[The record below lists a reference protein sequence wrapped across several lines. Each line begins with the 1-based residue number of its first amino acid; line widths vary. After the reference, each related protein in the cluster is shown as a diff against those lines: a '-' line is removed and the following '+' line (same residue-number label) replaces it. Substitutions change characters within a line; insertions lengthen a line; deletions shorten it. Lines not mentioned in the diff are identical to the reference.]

1 MQCIKAHG
9 VNMGI
14 KEQIKSVL
22 REAEIY
28 RTQGLF
34 NEAMVKFKHASELIE
49 KNVKPENGRQLI
61 DGISKKIELLKQTI
75 AKYNDPEKPP
85 EMPVEIQN
93 LIKAKFSFSTDKES
107 AALDGAIALTKFG
120 QFERA
125 IKEFK
130 ELLKMDSFRLVA
142 AKNIIRCYFA
152 SSSPEEAV
160 SQYKEWLTSDLFAPG
175 QLEKIRIFLE
185 NLLKEKGIESRLPAA
200 KEEKA
205 VIKEEVALPKG
216 PETAKPAIKPVVI
229 IPETG
234 QEEEEFLD
242 VSSVGIVLET
252 EGKKQPEI
260 ILDVSFQSGNVVSLI
275 VPPRE
280 KLLIE
285 NLKAGVRLGNVQ
297 FYSPIAILNGSG
309 VVSAFSRIGSGPKMG
324 NYSLD
329 LKMFTD

>member
-1 MQCIKAHG
+1 
-9 VNMGI
+9 MGI

-34 NEAMVKFKHASELIE
+34 NEAMVKFKYASELIE
-49 KNVKPENGRQLI
+49 KNVKPENGRHLI
-61 DGISKKIELLKQTI
+61 DGITKKIELLKQTI
-75 AKYNDPEKPP
+75 SKYNDPEKPP

-130 ELLKMDSFRLVA
+130 ELLKMESFRLVA
-142 AKNIIRCYFA
+142 AKNILRCYFA
-152 SSSPEEAV
+152 SSTSSVDGAV
-160 SQYKEWLTSDLFAPG
+160 SQYKEWLALGLFTPG
-175 QLEKIRIFLE
+175 QLEKIKVFLE
-185 NLLKEKGIESRLPAA
+185 NLLKEKGVEIKLPAV

-205 VIKEEVALPKG
+205 VVKEEV
-216 PETAKPAIKPVVI
+216 TAKSAPAKAMPATKPLI
-229 IPETG
+229 ETPESG
-234 QEEEEFLD
+234 KEEDDFLD
-242 VSSVGIVLET
+242 VSSVGIVLEAG
-252 EGKKQPEI
+252 GKKHSEI
-260 ILDVSFQSGNVVSLI
+260 TLDVSFQSGNMVCLI
-275 VPPRE
+275 VPVRE

-285 NLKAGVRLGNVQ
+285 SMKAGLRLNNVQ

-309 VVSAFSRIGSGPKMG
+309 VVAAFTKISSGPKMG

-329 LKMFTD
+329 LKMFTN

>member
-1 MQCIKAHG
+1 
-9 VNMGI
+9 MGI
-14 KEQIKSVL
+14 KEQIKTVL

-34 NEAMVKFKHASELIE
+34 NEAMVKFKYASELIE
-49 KNVKPENGRQLI
+49 KNVKPENGRHLV
-61 DGISKKIELLKQTI
+61 DGITKKIELLKQTI
-75 AKYNDPEKPP
+75 SKYNDPEKPP

-130 ELLKMDSFRLVA
+130 ELLKMESFRLVA
-142 AKNIIRCYFA
+142 AKNILRCYFA
-152 SSSPEEAV
+152 SSSAEGAV
-160 SQYKEWLTSDLFAPG
+160 SQYKEWLTPGFFTPG
-175 QLEKIRIFLE
+175 QLEKIRFFLE
-185 NLLKEKGIESRLPAA
+185 NLLKEKGIDSKLPAA

-205 VIKEEVALPKG
+205 
-216 PETAKPAIKPVVI
+216 AIKKEAVVKKAPDKAMPATKPLI
-229 IPETG
+229 EIPESG
-234 QEEEEFLD
+234 KEEEEFLD
-242 VSSVGIVLET
+242 VSSVGIILET
-252 EGKKQPEI
+252 GGKKNPEI
-260 ILDVSFQSGNVVSLI
+260 ILDVSFQSGNMVSLI
-275 VPPRE
+275 VPVRE

-285 NLKAGVRLGNVQ
+285 NMKAGLKLNNVQ

-309 VVSAFSRIGSGPKMG
+309 VVSAFTKIGSGPKMG

>member
-1 MQCIKAHG
+1 
-9 VNMGI
+9 MGI
-14 KEQIKSVL
+14 KEQIKTVL

-34 NEAMVKFKHASELIE
+34 NEAMVKFKYASELIE
-49 KNVKPENGRQLI
+49 KNVKPENGRYLL
-61 DGISKKIELLKQTI
+61 DGITKKVELLKQTI
-75 AKYNDPEKPP
+75 SKYNDPEKPP

-130 ELLKMDSFRLVA
+130 ELLKMESFRLVA
-142 AKNIIRCYFA
+142 AKNILRCYFA
-152 SSSPEEAV
+152 SSSSAAAAEGAV
-160 SQYKEWLTSDLFAPG
+160 SQYKEWLTLGLFTPG
-175 QLEKIRIFLE
+175 QLEKIRFFLE
-185 NLLKEKGIESRLPAA
+185 NLLKEKGIESDLPAA

-205 VIKEEVALPKG
+205 AIKKEVA
-216 PETAKPAIKPVVI
+216 AKKAPDKAMPAIKPLIEV
-229 IPETG
+229 PESG
-234 QEEEEFLD
+234 KEEEEFLD
-242 VSSVGIVLET
+242 VSSVGIILET
-252 EGKKQPEI
+252 GEKKNPEI

-275 VPPRE
+275 VPVRE

-285 NLKAGVRLGNVQ
+285 NMKAGLKLNNVQ
-297 FYSPIAILNGSG
+297 FYSPIAILNGSS
-309 VVSAFSRIGSGPKMG
+309 VVSAFTKISSGPKMG

-329 LKMFTD
+329 LKMFTN

>member
-1 MQCIKAHG
+1 
-9 VNMGI
+9 MGI

-49 KNVKPENGRQLI
+49 KNVKPENGRHLV
-61 DGISKKIELLKQTI
+61 DGITKKVELLKQTI
-75 AKYNDPEKPP
+75 SKYNDPEKPP

-93 LIKAKFSFSTDKES
+93 LIREKFSFSTDKES

-130 ELLKMDSFRLVA
+130 ELLKMESFRLVA
-142 AKNIIRCYFA
+142 AKNILRCYFA
-152 SSSPEEAV
+152 SSSSSSSSAAERAV
-160 SQYKEWLTSDLFAPG
+160 SQYKEWLTLGLFTPG
-175 QLEKIRIFLE
+175 QLEKIRFFLE
-185 NLLKEKGIESRLPAA
+185 NLLKEKGIESGLPAA

-205 VIKEEVALPKG
+205 AIKMEVA
-216 PETAKPAIKPVVI
+216 AKKAPDKAMPARKPLI
-229 IPETG
+229 EIPESG
-234 QEEEEFLD
+234 KEEEEFLD

-252 EGKKQPEI
+252 GGKKHPEI
-260 ILDVSFQSGNVVSLI
+260 ILDVSFQSGNMVCLI
-275 VPPRE
+275 VPVRE

-285 NLKAGVRLGNVQ
+285 NMKAGLKLNNVQ

-309 VVSAFSRIGSGPKMG
+309 VVAAFTKIGSGPKMG

-329 LKMFTD
+329 LKMFTN

>member
-1 MQCIKAHG
+1 
-9 VNMGI
+9 MGI

-28 RTQGLF
+28 RTHGLF
-34 NEAMVKFKHASELIE
+34 NEAMVKFKYASELIE

-61 DGISKKIELLKQTI
+61 DGITKKIELLKQTI
-75 AKYNDPEKPP
+75 SKYNVPEKHP

-93 LIKAKFSFSTDKES
+93 LIKEKFSFSTDKES
-107 AALDGAIALTKFG
+107 AALEGAISLTKFG

-130 ELLKMDSFRLVA
+130 ELLKMESFRLVA

-152 SSSPEEAV
+152 SSSADGAV
-160 SQYKEWLTSDLFAPG
+160 SQYKEWLTPGLFTPG
-175 QLEKIRIFLE
+175 QLKKIRVFLE
-185 NLLKEKGIESRLPAA
+185 NLLKEKGIESKLPAV

-205 VIKEEVALPKG
+205 VIKEGVAVKKA
-216 PETAKPAIKPVVI
+216 PEKAMPAIKPLI
-229 IPETG
+229 EIPESG
-234 QEEEEFLD
+234 KEEEEFLD
-242 VSSVGIVLET
+242 VSTVGIVLET
-252 EGKKQPEI
+252 GEQKNPEI
-260 ILDVSFQSGNVVSLI
+260 ILDVSFQSGNMVSLI
-275 VPPRE
+275 VPARE

-285 NLKAGVRLGNVQ
+285 NMKAGLILNNVQ

-309 VVSAFSRIGSGPKMG
+309 VVSAFSRINSGPKMG

-329 LKMFTD
+329 LKMFTN